1 MDEERINESIEKI
14 LDKIDEITK
23 VINNG
28 TTAMV
33 DLQLSAVIKN
43 LSDAAWQLSTIEFGE
58 EENL

>member
-14 LDKIDEITK
+14 LDKIDEITNA
-23 VINNG
+23 INNG
-28 TTAMV
+28 TTSMV